1 MLVVDPHKRIEW
13 NDLFR
18 HPVTRL
24 LEDNLEQNLKMS
36 MLCKKEEIPLNMS
49 KFYIKTNKVIENVH

>member
-1 MLVVDPHKRIEW
+1 MVDPNKRIEW

-24 LEDNLEQNLKMS
+24 LEDNLEENLRMS
-36 MLCKKEEIPLNMS
+36 MLCKKEEIPLQMS
-49 KFYIKTNKVIENVH
+49 KFYIKTNKVV